1 MYITQ
6 NKKHTFAAIL
16 FALSFIFIP
25 VSGLYAANDEEVLD
39 SWTGIVKKM
48 EVHLNNAYD
57 LYTQGKFKE
66 AYDEV
71 NVAYF
76 RFYESK
82 GMEKITMGYLSGARK
97 TTVENAFYEYRRNV
111 YSDKDNEMV
120 KAHKDKLIAML
131 YHDAAELDGTLD
143 ESGSE
148 TANTAQSAVVATFIS
163 CFVLVL
169 REGLEA
175 ILVIAAII
183 AYLVK
188 TGKKKYIMSVYVG
201 ALGGI
206 LVSILLAFLFGAVAG
221 AQSGIA
227 QEVFEG
233 IGMFVAVIVL
243 FYVSNWM
250 LSKSETEAWER
261 YIHKKVEASVS
272 TGNKWVLIFA
282 AFIAVAREGAELILF
297 FQGVPIHGTSGRN
310 AMILAIVLSAI
321 VLIAVFL
328 VFRFLTVRLPLK
340 PFFLVTSILMYAMCF
355 SFTGKGVSELQAAG
369 VVNKTV
375 IPWMGFEMDFL
386 GIYATYESL
395 IPQIIV
401 LAVIII
407 MSVVYA
413 KKNKQQRAQIE
424 AEKAK
429 IEQK

>member
-6 NKKHTFAAIL
+6 NKKHAFAAIL

-57 LYTQGKFKE
+57 LYTQGKSKE

-297 FQGVPIHGTSGRN
+297 FQGVPVHGTSGRN
-310 AMILAIVLSAI
+310 AMILAIVLSAV

-340 PFFLVTSILMYAMCF
+340 PFFLVTSVLMYAMCF

>member
-6 NKKHTFAAIL
+6 NKKHAFAAIL
-16 FALSFIFIP
+16 CALLFVFIP
-25 VSGLYAANDEEVLD
+25 VSGLHAANDEEVLD
-39 SWTGIVKKM
+39 SWTKIVKKM

-57 LYTQGKFKE
+57 LYTQGKSKE

-120 KAHKDKLIAML
+120 KAHKDKLIAMR

-143 ESGSE
+143 EGGSVD
-148 TANTAQSAVVATFIS
+148 TAKSATIATFIS

-188 TGKKKYIMSVYVG
+188 TGKKKYIVSVYVG

-206 LVSILLAFLFGAVAG
+206 VVSILLAVLFSVIAG

-233 IGMFVAVIVL
+233 VGMFVAVVVL

-297 FQGVPIHGTSGRN
+297 FRGVPVHGTSGQN

-328 VFRFLTVRLPLK
+328 IFRFLTVRLPLK
-340 PFFLVTSILMYAMCF
+340 PFFLVTSVLMYAMCF

-375 IPWMGFEMDFL
+375 IPWMSFEMDFL

-401 LAVIII
+401 LAVIIM

-413 KKNKQQRAQIE
+413 KKNKKQRAQIE

-429 IEQK
+429 LEQK

>member
-1 MYITQ
+1 MYIAQ
-6 NKKHTFAAIL
+6 NKKRAFTAIL
-16 FALSFIFIP
+16 FVLLFIFIP
-25 VSGLYAANDEEVLD
+25 VIGLHAANDEEVLD
-39 SWTGIVKKM
+39 SWTKIVKKM
-48 EVHLNNAYD
+48 EVHLNNAYE
-57 LYTQGKFKE
+57 LYTQGKSKE

-131 YHDAAELDGTLD
+131 YHDAAELDGTLNEG
-143 ESGSE
+143 ESE
-148 TANTAQSAVVATFIS
+148 DTAKSAVVATFIS

-206 LVSILLAFLFGAVAG
+206 LVSILLAFLFGVVAG

-297 FQGVPIHGTSGRN
+297 FQGVPVHGTSGRN

-340 PFFLVTSILMYAMCF
+340 PFFLVTSVLMYAMCF

-395 IPQIIV
+395 IPQIVV
-401 LAVIII
+401 LVVIIVI
-407 MSVVYA
+407 SVVYA
-413 KKNKQQRAQIE
+413 KQNKKQRAQIE

-429 IEQK
+429 LEQK

>member
-1 MYITQ
+1 MCTAQY
-6 NKKHTFAAIL
+6 KKRVFQTAL
-16 FALSFIFIP
+16 FAFLFLFIP
-25 VSGLYAANDEEVLD
+25 VIGVYAANDSEVLD
-39 SWTGIVKKM
+39 NWTKIVKKM
-48 EVHLNNAYD
+48 EVHLNNAYN
-57 LYTQGKFKE
+57 LYTQGKNRE

-71 NVAYF
+71 NLAYF

-97 TTVENAFYEYRRNV
+97 TAVENAFYEYRRNV
-111 YSDKDNEMV
+111 RSDKDHALVE
-120 KAHKDKLIAML
+120 AHKDKLIAML

-143 ESGSE
+143 EGGDSE
-148 TANTAQSAVVATFIS
+148 EAAKSAVVATFLSSFI
-163 CFVLVL
+163 LVL

-188 TGKKKYIMSVYVG
+188 TGKKKYILSVYVG
-201 ALGGI
+201 ALGGV
-206 LVSILLAFLFGAVAG
+206 LVSVLLAFLFSAIAG

-233 IGMFVAVIVL
+233 VGMFVAVVVL

-250 LSKSETEAWER
+250 LSKSETEAWEK
-261 YIHKKVEASVS
+261 YIQKKVETSVS
-272 TGNKWVLIFA
+272 TGNRWVLIFA

-297 FQGVPIHGTSGRN
+297 FRGVPVHGESGLR
-310 AMILAIVLSAI
+310 AMIFAIAASSL
-321 VLIAVFL
+321 VLILVFL
-328 VFRFLTVRLPLK
+328 AFRFLTVKLPLK
-340 PFFLVTSILMYAMCF
+340 PFFLVTSVLMYAMCF

-375 IPWMGFEMDFL
+375 IPWLGFEFDFL

-395 IPQIIV
+395 VPQLVV
-401 LAVIII
+401 LALIVA

-413 KKNKQQRAQIE
+413 QKNKKQLAQLQAQQKQ
-424 AEKAK
+424 
-429 IEQK
+429 

>member
-1 MYITQ
+1 MCTAQY
-6 NKKHTFAAIL
+6 KKRVFQTAL
-16 FALSFIFIP
+16 FAFLFLFIP
-25 VSGLYAANDEEVLD
+25 VIGVYAANDSEVLD
-39 SWTGIVKKM
+39 NWTKIVKKM
-48 EVHLNNAYD
+48 EVHLNNAYN
-57 LYTQGKFKE
+57 LYTQGKNRE

-71 NVAYF
+71 NLAYF

-97 TTVENAFYEYRRNV
+97 TAVENAFYEYRRNV
-111 YSDKDNEMV
+111 RSDKDHALVE
-120 KAHKDKLIAML
+120 AHKDKLIAML

-143 ESGSE
+143 EGGDSE
-148 TANTAQSAVVATFIS
+148 EAAKSAVVATFLSSFI
-163 CFVLVL
+163 LVL

-188 TGKKKYIMSVYVG
+188 TGKKKYILSVYVG
-201 ALGGI
+201 ALGGV
-206 LVSILLAFLFGAVAG
+206 LVSVLLAFLFSAIAG

-233 IGMFVAVIVL
+233 VGMFVAVVVL

-250 LSKSETEAWER
+250 LSKSETEAWEK
-261 YIHKKVEASVS
+261 YIQKKVETSVS
-272 TGNKWVLIFA
+272 TGNRWVLIFA

-297 FQGVPIHGTSGRN
+297 FRGVPVHGESGLR
-310 AMILAIVLSAI
+310 AMIFAIAASSLVLM
-321 VLIAVFL
+321 LVFL
-328 VFRFLTVRLPLK
+328 AFRFLTVKLPLK
-340 PFFLVTSILMYAMCF
+340 PFFLVTSVLMYAMCF

-375 IPWMGFEMDFL
+375 IPWLGFEFDFL

-395 IPQIIV
+395 IPQLVV
-401 LAVIII
+401 LALIVA

-413 KKNKQQRAQIE
+413 QKNKKQLAQLKAQQKQ
-424 AEKAK
+424 
-429 IEQK
+429 